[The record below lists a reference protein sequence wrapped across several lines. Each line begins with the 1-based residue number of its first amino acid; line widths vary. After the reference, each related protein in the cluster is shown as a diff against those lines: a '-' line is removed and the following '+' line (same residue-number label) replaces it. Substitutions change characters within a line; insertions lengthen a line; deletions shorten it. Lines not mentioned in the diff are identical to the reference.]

1 MCVIFRPL
9 LSILSSRMLR
19 RSLRQSRSMT
29 QYVAWIHGEPNL
41 MNFGVLISCKNIVNP
56 QVHDTIT
63 ESEETNPDG
72 R

>member
-1 MCVIFRPL
+1 M
-9 LSILSSRMLR
+9 
-19 RSLRQSRSMT
+19 SLGFMVSQT
-29 QYVAWIHGEPNL
+29 L

-56 QVHDTIT
+56 QVHDIIT